1 MGCET
6 TKILED
12 NASNN
17 SIPANPNNINSGEE
31 KKFNDFEELGSKYLN
46 K

>member
-17 SIPANPNNINSGEE
+17 SSPNIQQEE
-31 KKFNDFEELGSKYLN
+31 PKFNDFEELGSK
-46 K
+46 

>member
-12 NASNN
+12 NSASNN
-17 SIPANPNNINSGEE
+17 QAEE
-31 KKFNDFEELGSKYLN
+31 PKFNDFEELGSK
-46 K
+46 

>member
-6 TKILED
+6 TKIIED

-17 SIPANPNNINSGEE
+17 SIPINQAEE
-31 KKFNDFEELGSKYLN
+31 PKFKDFDEIGSKY
-46 K
+46 

>member
-17 SIPANPNNINSGEE
+17 SAQNKQEE
-31 KKFNDFEELGSKYLN
+31 EPKFNDFEELGSK
-46 K
+46 

>member
-12 NASNN
+12 NASVNSASNN
-17 SIPANPNNINSGEE
+17 QAEE
-31 KKFNDFEELGSKYLN
+31 PKFNDFEELGSK
-46 K
+46 